1 MTKESTFTGVTYAAD
16 DFETNNLVFPANSD
30 HPPNLSGG
38 FDVNELYVDFN
49 SAETTSLLHQTAPAY
64 DDPSVAVNLGGDLN
78 FPSTDVSSKDASLHH
93 STISNGSLNQG
104 GESFSPSDYS
114 NSPDPVLQ
122 YIHQMLVEENVEKQP
137 WIIPDDLTLQD
148 TEKSLYDVL
157 GEKVTFSPE
166 QAVQFDINQFIDSPS
181 SNSNE
186 NSSGQGG
193 DGTTDTRTTHNQSS
207 GPNSPDNP
215 EGKNQAILQDPYPGN
230 GVLPLNM
237 GANSHLYTN
246 PMNSLQH
253 RDEFG
258 DSFPSDLLVSNMF
271 SNIDSILQFNKGL
284 EEARKF
290 LPSSIKLTINQEDYK
305 LAPNVREPEENGT
318 DDEKSLKSSS
328 ESGSKGRK
336 NHERDDE
343 SFEEGRANKQSA
355 SYMEDDELSEL
366 LDKVLLC
373 SARGQLSGCTPENMS
388 QSKDLP
394 GPNGSGIRHKKK
406 VHKSTADLRSLLILC
421 AQAVSANDF
430 RTAYE
435 MLKQIRQDSSAS
447 GDGSQRLAHY
457 FANGLEARLAG
468 SVSDRQIY
476 LYSSEMQKRTVA
488 DKLKAHQLHLSACPF
503 KKLPILFTNVVLVR
517 IAATAKVLHIIDF
530 GISYGFQ
537 WPILIRELSKR
548 DGGPPELRIT
558 GIDIPQSGLHPAKRI
573 EDTGRRLSKYCE
585 RFKVPFEFHAIPSRN
600 WERVRVEDLKI
611 RSGGIVAVNCL
622 CRLKN
627 LYDETVEEDCPRD
640 AVLRLIRSIKPD
652 VFVHSISNGSYNAP
666 FFLTRFREALFH
678 LSAIYDMF
686 DATIASDNDQRLVLE
701 REFHGREIMNVV
713 ACEGLERVERPE
725 TYKQWQ
731 VRLARA
737 GFTQLPLDQE
747 VMKMARTKLSRH
759 YPEDFVLAEESN
771 WLLIGW
777 RGRII
782 SACTCWVPI

>member
-1 MTKESTFTGVTYAAD
+1 MTMESNFTGFTYAAD
-16 DFETNNLVFPANSD
+16 DFETDSLTYPANSD
-30 HPPNLSGG
+30 HSPNLSNG
-38 FDVNELYVDFN
+38 FNVNELYVDFN
-49 SAETTSLLHQTAPAY
+49 SAEITSLLNQTEPPFG
-64 DDPSVAVNLGGDLN
+64 DPSVAVNLYGDFD
-78 FPSTDVSSKDASLHH
+78 FPSTDVSSKDASLQH
-93 STISNGSLNQG
+93 STSADESPNQG

-114 NSPDPVLQ
+114 NSPDPVLR
-122 YIHQMLVEENVEKQP
+122 YISQMLMEENVEEQP
-137 WIIPDDLTLQD
+137 WIIPDDLTLQHA
-148 TEKSLYDVL
+148 EKSFYDVL
-157 GEKVTFSPE
+157 DEKFTFSPE

-181 SNSNE
+181 SNSNG
-186 NSSGQGG
+186 NSSDQGG
-193 DGTTDTRTTHNQSS
+193 DGTIDSRTYRSQSP
-207 GPNSPDNP
+207 GPNSPDNT
-215 EGKNQAILQDPYPGN
+215 EGKNQASLQSPYPGN
-230 GVLPLNM
+230 GVLPSNK
-237 GANSHLYTN
+237 GANSQLYTN
-246 PMNSLQH
+246 PMNSLRH

-258 DSFPSDLLVSNMF
+258 NSDILVSNMF
-271 SNIDSILQFNKGL
+271 SNSDSVLQFNKGL

-290 LPSSIKLTINQEDYK
+290 LPSSIQLTINQEDYK
-305 LAPNVREPEENGT
+305 LAPSVREPEENGT
-318 DDEKSLKSSS
+318 DDEKSLKSRS

-355 SYMEDDELSEL
+355 SYTEEGELSEM
-366 LDKVLLC
+366 LDKVLLGC
-373 SARGQLSGCTPENMS
+373 GYGSGCTPKNMS
-388 QSKDLP
+388 QTKDPP
-394 GPNGSGIRHKKK
+394 GPNGSRGRRKKK
-406 VHKSTADLRSLLILC
+406 GNKSTADLRSLLILC

-435 MLKQIRQDSSAS
+435 LLRQIRQDSSAS

-468 SVSDRQIY
+468 SVGDRQTFF
-476 LYSSEMQKRTVA
+476 YSSEMQKRTVA
-488 DKLKAHQLHLSACPF
+488 DKLKAYQLHFTACPF
-503 KKLPILFTNVVLVR
+503 KKIPLLFANVTLLK

-530 GISYGFQ
+530 GIGFGFH
-537 WPILIRELSKR
+537 WPILIQELSKG

-558 GIDIPQSGLHPAKRI
+558 GIDIPQSGFRPAERI

-600 WERVRVEDLKI
+600 WERIRVEDLEI
-611 RSGGIVAVNCL
+611 RSGEIVAVNCL
-622 CRLKN
+622 SRFKN

-640 AVLRLIRSIKPD
+640 AVLRLIRSIKPA
-652 VFVHSISNGSYNAP
+652 VFVHGISNGSYNAP

-701 REFHGREIMNVV
+701 GEFYGREIMNVV

-731 VRLARA
+731 ARLARA

-747 VMKMARTKLSRH
+747 IVKMGRNKLSTYYH
-759 YPEDFVLAEESN
+759 KDFVLAEESN
-771 WLLIGW
+771 WLLLGW

-782 SACTCWVPI
+782 SACTSWVPK